1 MLPHSEQPVLLLID
15 DSPAIH
21 RLLTHKLK
29 NDGLEFLAAYTG
41 IEGCRLAE
49 TSHPTLIMLDLSMP
63 GIDGFETI
71 RRLKESPVAKDIP
84 IIIISGSQES
94 ADKVLSFELGAM
106 DFVSKPFDIH
116 ELRARIQ
123 SAIKIDRLMKMLE
136 QQAQIDSLTGL
147 WNRAHLD
154 DRLRSS
160 IECARRNRT
169 NLTLVMCDL
178 DHFKTL
184 NDTFGHPAGDAVIET
199 FASIMSRE
207 IRAYDVACRYG
218 GEEFTLIL
226 PDTSIEE
233 AKIVCERVRASI
245 EKESW
250 PMYPDMSV
258 TASFGCTDR
267 GVEGHAGGDQWI
279 KAADLALYEA
289 KRSGRNRLVHY
300 TPDLVED
307 ATADDRDGNARDG
320 SSAIENRDD
329 LRLAG

>member
-1 MLPHSEQPVLLLID
+1 MVPMNEQPLLLLID

-29 NDGLEFLAAYTG
+29 HDGIEFLAAYSG
-41 IEGCRLAE
+41 EEGCQLAE
-49 TSHPTLIMLDLSMP
+49 TSTPSLIMLDLSMP

-71 RRLKESPVAKDIP
+71 RRLKESSVTKDIP
-84 IIIISGSQES
+84 IVIISGSQES

-106 DFVSKPFDIH
+106 DFVAKPFDIH

-147 WNRAHLD
+147 WNRSHLD
-154 DRLRSS
+154 DRLKSS

-169 NLTLVMCDL
+169 DLAIVMCDL

-199 FASIMSRE
+199 FASTLTRE

-218 GEEFTLIL
+218 GEEFAIIL
-226 PDTSIEE
+226 PDTSVDEGE
-233 AKIVCERVRASI
+233 IVCERIRKSI
-245 EKESW
+245 EAESW
-250 PMYPDMSV
+250 PMYPGMV
-258 TASFGCTDR
+258 ATASFGITGQ
-267 GVEGHAGGDQWI
+267 GVDGVASDEEWL

-289 KRSGRNRLVHY
+289 KRSGRNRVVKY
-300 TPDLVED
+300 SPEMMDERETSDDSD
-307 ATADDRDGNARDG
+307 ASN
-320 SSAIENRDD
+320 D
-329 LRLAG
+329 LRMAG